1 MIHLPI
7 ILIDNGHGIN
17 TAGKCSPAAAAG
29 LIHSP
34 LYFREFSWNRTCA
47 AAIVEALQ
55 AKGHTAF
62 LLVKETEDVKLQER
76 AERVNAYCRGYG
88 KENVILVSIHSNAA
102 PGAATDWHTA
112 RGWSAYTTPGT
123 TSSDALATCLY
134 NRAEEI
140 LAGGRYARTFEGKVR
155 AIRKDMTDGDPDIE
169 DNFYILRKT
178 ACTAVLTENLFQ
190 DNKEDVAF
198 LKSPEG
204 LADIVRLHVEGIED
218 FITRG
223 SSEA

>member
-1 MIHLPI
+1 MIRYPI
-7 ILIDNGHGIN
+7 ILIDNGHGVN
-17 TAGKCSPAAAAG
+17 TAGKCSPDAAAG
-29 LIHSP
+29 RVHSP
-34 LYFREFSWNRTCA
+34 LYFREYSWNRTCA

-55 AKGHTAF
+55 ARGRTAF
-62 LLVKETEDVKLQER
+62 LLVKEEEDVPL
-76 AERVNAYCRGYG
+76 AERSARVAAFCRHYG
-88 KENVILVSIHSNAA
+88 KENVLLVSVHVNAA
-102 PGAATDWHTA
+102 GNGSEWKSA

-140 LAGGRYARTFEGKVR
+140 LAGGRYARTFEGKVK
-155 AIRKDMTDGDPDIE
+155 AIRKDTTDGDPDIE
-169 DNFYILRKT
+169 EAFYILRKT

-190 DNKEDVAF
+190 DSKEDVAF

-218 FITRG
+218 FITK
-223 SSEA
+223 SV

>member
-1 MIHLPI
+1 MITLPI
-7 ILIDNGHGIN
+7 TLIDAGHDI
-17 TAGKCSPAAAAG
+17 TTPGKCSPDAAAG

-34 LYFREFSWNRTCA
+34 LYFREYSWNRTCA

-55 AKGHTAF
+55 AKGRTAF
-62 LLVKETEDVKLQER
+62 LLVKGNDPVSLQER
-76 AERVNAYCRGYG
+76 AERVNAYCRHYG
-88 KENVILVSIHSNAA
+88 KENVLLVSIHSNAA
-102 PGAATDWHTA
+102 GNGKEWMNA

-169 DNFYILRKT
+169 EAFYILRKT

-218 FITRG
+218 FIAK
-223 SSEA
+223 SV